1 MGTLEVA
8 LGEAEATPEEIIV
21 ETAEPTGET
30 EVETEEVKA
39 EEVETDEVETEVE
52 EKVEPPST
60 SETTIPI
67 TAFHGVRDEL
77 KDLKTQFDTYKTEHP
92 VETPDPTSVFDDEP
106 LARTEMRNEILGEV
120 NTTLFNHGL
129 NSAYREFDDVDMVDK
144 AVEWA
149 KSEAVTSPF
158 LVKQFDGVSLMDL
171 PRKAVEVYQQEQSR
185 VELENPDELKAR
197 IREEVKAELLA
208 DKKTTEDD
216 KEALRASIPKTL
228 VGEASKGGIT
238 SSDWAG
244 PTPLDSVIGK

>member
-8 LGEAEATPEEIIV
+8 LGEAEDTTVEEVVV
-21 ETAEPTGET
+21 ETVEPTGET
-30 EVETEEVKA
+30 EVEAKEV
-39 EEVETDEVETEVE
+39 EVETTETVE
-52 EKVEPPST
+52 ETVVEPPST

-92 VETPDPTSVFDDEP
+92 VETPEPTSIFDDEGK
-106 LARTEMRNEILGEV
+106 ARAELRDEVLGEV
-120 NTTLFNHGL
+120 NNTLFNHGL
-129 NSAYREFDDVDMVDK
+129 NSAYREFDDVDMVNK

-149 KSEAVTSPF
+149 KSEAVASPF

-185 VELENPDELKAR
+185 AELENPDELKAR
-197 IREEVKAELLA
+197 LREEVKAELLA
-208 DKKTTEDD
+208 EKTTTEED

-228 VGEASKGGIT
+228 VGDASKGGIKST
-238 SSDWAG
+238 DYAG
-244 PTPLDSVIGK
+244 PPELESIIGR